1 MSLLEKIKSNPGLK
15 KFVYW
20 LIVPE
25 SAPGCRLWVRLFL
38 NPFVHKISRKAIIR
52 NYARLDT
59 APWNKFSEND
69 KNYIIDLIEDF
80 DYQQIT
86 KICKMKEK
94 KL

>member
-1 MSLLEKIKSNPGLK
+1 MDNI
-15 KFVYW
+15 
-20 LIVPE
+20 LIE
-25 SAPGCRLWVRLFL
+25 QLMEE
-38 NPFVHKISRKAIIR
+38 
-52 NYARLDT
+52 YAL
-59 APWNKFSEND
+59 AEND